1 MFFFFFNVFFNF
13 WRDPGGGERESE
25 SRGETR
31 GTAEGRGTRLHLV
44 GRKVTLLDAVG
55 VSRHGVALVQAPHT
69 VHFIVDEAGN
79 VLNVLHVGPAGG
91 RQEI

>member
-1 MFFFFFNVFFNF
+1 MEGS
-13 WRDPGGGERESE
+13 RGRRRESE

-44 GRKVTLLDAVG
+44 GGEVTLLDAVG
-55 VSRHGVALVQAPHT
+55 ASRHGVALVQAPHA

-91 RQEI
+91 RQEL